1 MAVLERV
8 KLERTAIV
16 AVDELRPD
24 VELWQAVVHA
34 KVLDPRGEAFVQPQM
49 RPPFLKYRKN

>member
-8 KLERTAIV
+8 ELESAAIV

-24 VELWQAVVHA
+24 VEFWQAVIHA
-34 KVLDPRGEAFVQPQM
+34 QILDPRGEAFVQPQM
-49 RPPFLKYRKN
+49 RPPFLEYRKN